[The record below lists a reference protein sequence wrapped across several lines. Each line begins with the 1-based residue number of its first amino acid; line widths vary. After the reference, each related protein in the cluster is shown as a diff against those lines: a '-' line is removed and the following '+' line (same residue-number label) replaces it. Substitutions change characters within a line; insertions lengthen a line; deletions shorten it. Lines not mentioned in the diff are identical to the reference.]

1 MTNLHASLQA
11 EYEREGIDWTTIEFV
26 DNQDLLDLVEG
37 KGGLIEQLDEACRL
51 PNTAAKVR
59 APLIKHAAVGARHV
73 QGCIVV

>member
-1 MTNLHASLQA
+1 LQA

-51 PNTAAKVR
+51 PNTAAKVG
-59 APLIKHAAVGARHV
+59 LRHTHGV
-73 QGCIVV
+73 SSPWAWALWSVLGVRGVDW